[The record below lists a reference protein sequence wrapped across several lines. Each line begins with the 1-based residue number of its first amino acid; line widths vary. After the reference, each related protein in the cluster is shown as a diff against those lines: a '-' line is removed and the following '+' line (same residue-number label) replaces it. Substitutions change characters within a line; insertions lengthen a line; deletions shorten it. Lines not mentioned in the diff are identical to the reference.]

1 MKIMKM
7 LFMIL
12 SITFLVIVMY
22 NPTRSAEPRGVSD
35 ATVKIGIIMDQTG
48 PAAEMGIPY
57 TKGVKNYF
65 RYINDVGG
73 INGRKIKVLIEDDR
87 YSIPMAIAAFKKLI
101 FRDKIF
107 GIMFCGGT
115 GQNTVLFNQIEDNKV
130 PVITGSWSWTMTDP
144 VRRYIFSP
152 GNDNKDEVKVIMN
165 YIVEHMKAR
174 DPRFAIIAFDAEYAK
189 SGIRVAEA
197 KATELPITMVG
208 REILSVGVIDATS
221 QILAM
226 KRKRV
231 THVFSIT
238 APGSTVAVL
247 RSAKSLNFS
256 PIFFGSFHAFADEV
270 AAIAGPAA
278 KNTYGVGAFSSWFDD
293 VEGMGKLKTVSLK
306 YYPNIKPP
314 NRYYVKGWIS
324 SLIVHEGI
332 KRAGNNLTP
341 DTFVNSLETIKDM
354 DMKGLT
360 GPISYSPTDHK
371 GNDYARM
378 YKADIEKGYFT
389 PVTGWMRS
397 K

>member
-1 MKIMKM
+1 
-7 LFMIL
+7 
-12 SITFLVIVMY
+12 
-22 NPTRSAEPRGVSD
+22 
-35 ATVKIGIIMDQTG
+35 
-48 PAAEMGIPY
+48 
-57 TKGVKNYF
+57 
-65 RYINDVGG
+65 
-73 INGRKIKVLIEDDR
+73 
-87 YSIPMAIAAFKKLI
+87 
-101 FRDKIF
+101 
-107 GIMFCGGT
+107 
-115 GQNTVLFNQIEDNKV
+115 
-130 PVITGSWSWTMTDP
+130 MTDP
-144 VRRYIFSP
+144 VKRYIFSP
-152 GNDNKDEVKVIMN
+152 GNDNRDEIKVIMN
-165 YIVEHMKAR
+165 YIVENMKAK
-174 DPRFAIIAFDAEYAK
+174 DPRFSIIAFDAEYAK

-197 KATELPITMVG
+197 KARELPITMVG
-208 REILSVGVIDATS
+208 REILPLGIIDATS

-270 AAIAGPAA
+270 ASIAGPAA
-278 KNTYGVGAFSSWFDD
+278 RNTYGVGAFSSWFDD
-293 VEGMGKLKTVSLK
+293 VEGIGKLKRVSLK

-324 SLIVHEGI
+324 SMIVHEGI

-378 YKADIEKGYFT
+378 YKADIEKGYFV
-389 PVTGWMRS
+389 PVTGWIKS